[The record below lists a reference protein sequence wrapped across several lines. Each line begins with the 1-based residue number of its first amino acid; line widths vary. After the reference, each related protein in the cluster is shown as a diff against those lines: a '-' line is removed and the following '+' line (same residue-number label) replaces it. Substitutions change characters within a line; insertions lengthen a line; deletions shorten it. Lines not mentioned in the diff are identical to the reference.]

1 MVTLG
6 RVEAS
11 LQAPRRLDGDKAQRI
26 VTAMRTSVGRRGAA
40 GSTFDVVARD
50 AGVSR
55 GLLHYYFGSKERL
68 LVEVVRRDCD
78 ARVAALEERLE
89 AAGSVEEIVDTLAA
103 SLEAY
108 VEDEPGAQAVLYEL
122 LSASRRSEE
131 IRSELAELY
140 RRWREHLAEVLARKE
155 SEGVVELN
163 ASPEAV
169 ASILFALGDGLG
181 LQLVSDPSWDGR
193 AALEAGRRA
202 ARGML
207 GATD

>member
-1 MVTLG
+1 M
-6 RVEAS
+6 
-11 LQAPRRLDGDKAQRI
+11 
-26 VTAMRTSVGRRGAA
+26 
-40 GSTFDVVARD
+40 ARE

-78 ARVAALEERLE
+78 ARIAAVEERLE

-131 IRSELAELY
+131 IRAELAELY
-140 RRWREHLAEVLARKE
+140 RRWRSTSRRSCARKE
-155 SEGVVELN
+155 SEGVVELERLPRGRGLDPLRPRRRPGPP
-163 ASPEAV
+163 ARLRSR
-169 ASILFALGDGLG
+169 LGR
-181 LQLVSDPSWDGR
+181 P
-193 AALEAGRRA
+193 RRA
-202 ARGML
+202 RGRPPRRPRDARRP
-207 GATD
+207 D

>member
-1 MVTLG
+1 M
-6 RVEAS
+6 
-11 LQAPRRLDGDKAQRI
+11 
-26 VTAMRTSVGRRGAA
+26 
-40 GSTFDVVARD
+40 
-50 AGVSR
+50 
-55 GLLHYYFGSKERL
+55 
-68 LVEVVRRDCD
+68 
-78 ARVAALEERLE
+78 
-89 AAGSVEEIVDTLAA
+89 
-103 SLEAY
+103 
-108 VEDEPGAQAVLYEL
+108 EDEPGAQAVLYEL

-169 ASILFALGDGLG
+169 ALILFALGDGLG
-181 LQLVSDPSWDGR
+181 LQLMSDPSWNGR
-193 AALEAGRRA
+193 TALEAGRRA